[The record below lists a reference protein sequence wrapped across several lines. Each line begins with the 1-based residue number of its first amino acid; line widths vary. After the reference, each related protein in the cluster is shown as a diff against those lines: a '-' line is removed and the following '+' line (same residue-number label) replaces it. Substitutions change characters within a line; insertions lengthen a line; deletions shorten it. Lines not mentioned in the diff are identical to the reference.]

1 MSLVR
6 DARRFSNMDMVRR
19 AYLNVIKEQ
28 PATVAQLHSSMVM
41 WMVRW
46 IKFRVYSKRD
56 WPAELGEYPKHLEAE
71 IKE

>member
-1 MSLVR
+1 
-6 DARRFSNMDMVRR
+6 MDMVRR
-19 AYLNVIKEQ
+19 AYLAATKEE
-28 PATVAQLHSSMVM
+28 PKTLEQLRTSMVM

-56 WPAELGEYPKHLEAE
+56 WPSELGEYPKHLEAE